1 MRNLMTLDLQ
11 QLQTD
16 IKGALK
22 SAAKEVADKMEQPT
36 EQWSRDHTPKFG
48 VVGPTNEGGNLVVFG
63 GVLPGQDEKA
73 QVYLWVTR
81 GTKPHDIYPRPE
93 NKSGLLRFPVPY
105 YPSTTRRDWS
115 SRQASA
121 GDEIV
126 RSPHV
131 RHPGAEAR
139 EFEELAAEEIQ
150 PVLVENVRLAVAGL
164 FTGGQKWVSW

>member
-16 IKGALK
+16 IKSALK

-36 EQWSRDHTPKFG
+36 EQWSREHTPKFG
-48 VVGPTNEGGNLVVFG
+48 VVGPTAEGGNLVAFG
-63 GVLPGQDEKA
+63 GVLPDQGEKA

-81 GTKPHDIYPRPE
+81 GTMPHHIFPRPE
-93 NKSGLLRFPVPY
+93 NRSGLLRYATPY
-105 YPSTTRRDWS
+105 YPSTKRRDWS
-115 SRQASA
+115 SSRPSA
-121 GDEIV
+121 GATIV
-126 RSPHV
+126 RSSHV
-131 RHPGAEAR
+131 FHPGAEAR

-150 PVLVENVRLAVAGL
+150 PVLVENVRLALAGL